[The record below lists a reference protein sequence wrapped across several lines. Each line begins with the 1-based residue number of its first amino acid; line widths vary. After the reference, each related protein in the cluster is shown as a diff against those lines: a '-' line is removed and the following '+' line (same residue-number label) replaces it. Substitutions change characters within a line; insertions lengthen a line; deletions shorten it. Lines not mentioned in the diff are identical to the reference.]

1 MMSLTHFRSRAP
13 VAACFATL
21 VTLSLAGC
29 GKDSTSPTATCGDVA
44 IPPSLTRGTS
54 QVSITGS
61 QARAFHGGAGGYT
74 ANNGLATFGVLDA
87 FAVDAEGRPTSELFV
102 IFPGAPEA
110 NKRYQLAP
118 VSAAQFNDP
127 NFTPSQ
133 PFAVYGEAYDATAR
147 DYTRWFTNATGC
159 LRFLDVIST
168 AGEQRTAVAQVE
180 LTGGWEQGA
189 AGSGSLTALLSAPFV
204 SLYGAG
210 AQRDTA
216 FATMDTLPAR
226 SGAAVDSVATTRLAV
241 FQTLK
246 SGDTKLVIGV
256 SAPTAGSASDTTELW
271 LVLPGVPHAGQV
283 VTLGAPSLAEAKAGR
298 ATVPFGMVRFNSP
311 GSPPVVR
318 RIFRS
323 TGGTVNIRELVLVG
337 PAALCG
343 WIRGDFD
350 FNVTGTDVATG
361 ADLGTRHVAGTF
373 KSTLTVLQPTD
384 SVYDGATMARV
395 AAVPKPPATAQQC
408 MF

>member
-1 MMSLTHFRSRAP
+1 MSLSHLRSRAP
-13 VAACFATL
+13 VSGCFAALATL
-21 VTLSLAGC
+21 ALIAC
-29 GKDSTSPTATCGDVA
+29 GDGPTPPSATCGDVT

-74 ANNGLATFGVLDA
+74 ANNSLATFGVLDA
-87 FAVDAEGRPTSELFV
+87 FATDAEGRPTSELFV
-102 IFPGAPEA
+102 IFPGEPEA

-159 LRFLDVIST
+159 LRFVDVIST

-180 LTGGWEQGA
+180 LNGSWEQGA
-189 AGSGSLTALLSAPFV
+189 SGSGALTALLSAPFV

-210 AQRDTA
+210 AQRDTL

-226 SGAAVDSVATTRLAV
+226 AGAPVDSIATTRLAV

-246 SGDTKLVIGV
+246 SGDTKLVVGA
-256 SAPTAGSASDTTELW
+256 SARVAGTAADTTELW
-271 LVLPGVPHAGQV
+271 LVLPGVPHEGQII
-283 VTLGAPSLAEAKAGR
+283 TLGAPTLAEAKAGR
-298 ATVPFGMVRFNSP
+298 ASVPFGMVRFDSP
-311 GSPPVVR
+311 GSPPVVQ

-343 WIRGDFD
+343 WMRGDFD
-350 FNVTGTDVATG
+350 FDVTGTDVASG
-361 ADLGTRHVAGTF
+361 ADLGARHVTGTF
-373 KSTLTVLQPTD
+373 KSTVTVLQPAD
-384 SVYDGATMARV
+384 SVHDGATMARV
-395 AAVPKPPATAQQC
+395 TAVPQPPATAQQC